1 MKTHLITTLILIG
14 LLTLSVAMAMNE
26 YVLMGVMGTVILL
39 FAYCSV
45 YLIVSRN
52 MVDKKITSNINE
64 K

>member
-14 LLTLSVAMAMNE
+14 LLTLSVAMAMSE

-45 YLIVSRN
+45 YLIVSHN
-52 MVDKKITSNINE
+52 MVDKKII
-64 K
+64 KK

>member
-52 MVDKKITSNINE
+52 MVDKKIPKN
-64 K
+64 

>member
-1 MKTHLITTLILIG
+1 MRTHLITTLILIG
-14 LLTLSVAMAMNE
+14 LLTLSVAMAMSE

-52 MVDKKITSNINE
+52 MVDKKIL
-64 K
+64 KK

>member
-14 LLTLSVAMAMNE
+14 LLTLSVAMAMSE

-52 MVDKKITSNINE
+52 MVDKKIP
-64 K
+64 KK

>member
-14 LLTLSVAMAMNE
+14 LLTLSVAMDMIE

-52 MVDKKITSNINE
+52 MVDKKIPKN
-64 K
+64 

>member
-14 LLTLSVAMAMNE
+14 LLTLSVAMDMSE

-52 MVDKKITSNINE
+52 MVDKKIP
-64 K
+64 KK

>member
-14 LLTLSVAMAMNE
+14 LLTLSVAMAMSK

-52 MVDKKITSNINE
+52 MVDKKIPKN
-64 K
+64 

>member
-14 LLTLSVAMAMNE
+14 LLTLSVAMAMSE

-39 FAYCSV
+39 FAYCGV

-52 MVDKKITSNINE
+52 MVDKKIPKN
-64 K
+64 

>member
-14 LLTLSVAMAMNE
+14 LLTLSVAMAMSE

-52 MVDKKITSNINE
+52 MVDKKIPKN
-64 K
+64 

>member
-14 LLTLSVAMAMNE
+14 LLTLSVAMAMSE
-26 YVLMGVMGTVILL
+26 YVLMGVMGTVIIL

-52 MVDKKITSNINE
+52 MVDKKIPKN
-64 K
+64 

>member
-14 LLTLSVAMAMNE
+14 LLTLSVAMAMSE

-52 MVDKKITSNINE
+52 MTNKGVDKK
-64 K
+64 

>member
-1 MKTHLITTLILIG
+1 MRTHLITTLILIG
-14 LLTLSVAMAMNE
+14 LLTLSVAMAMSE

-52 MVDKKITSNINE
+52 MVDKKIPKN
-64 K
+64 